1 MGYKNLEI
9 WKISKEISIIIHEMS
24 MQLPKHELYETGSQI
39 RRSSKSIRSNIV
51 EGYGRRRYKQDF
63 IRFLVYAHSS
73 VDETRDHIETL
84 YETKSLT
91 DKEIFKKISGKLDL
105 LGKKLY
111 LFIKSVEKNHKSEPW
126 TLYPE
131 TCILN

>member
-63 IRFLVYAHSS
+63 IRFLIYAHSS

-111 LFIKSVEKNHKSEPW
+111 LFIKSVEKNHKSKS
-126 TLYPE
+126 
-131 TCILN
+131 